1 MCAVPPKVLLDSA
14 NQAVS
19 QSERVM
25 LDCPISDAD
34 PAPVILWTKNDQ
46 PLQLDARV
54 QQLYNGS
61 LAIYDSAVSISRL
74 PHSAWHG
81 FVRGPGVVGWGR
93 VEEDGGR
100 WGSVSS
106 EARRG

>member
-1 MCAVPPKVLLDSA
+1 VLLDSA

-74 PHSAWHG
+74 PQEKCKLRLFYSA
-81 FVRGPGVVGWGR
+81 F
-93 VEEDGGR
+93 
-100 WGSVSS
+100 
-106 EARRG
+106 